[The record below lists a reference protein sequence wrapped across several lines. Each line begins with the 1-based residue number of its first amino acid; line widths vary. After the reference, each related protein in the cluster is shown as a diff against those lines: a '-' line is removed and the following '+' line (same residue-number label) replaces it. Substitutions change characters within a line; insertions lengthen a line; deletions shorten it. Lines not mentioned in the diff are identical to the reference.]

1 MVALSPL
8 RHLRRQQS
16 QQDVSDHQ
24 RLVLT
29 RTTCLYDLD
38 SGLGEPILESIL
50 AGGEHALSAKEGQHP
65 VPIMHAVHRVWHLA
79 IVR

>member
-8 RHLRRQQS
+8 RRLRRQQPEKHIP
-16 QQDVSDHQ
+16 DHQ

-29 RTTCLYDLD
+29 RTSCLYDLD

-50 AGGEHALSAKEGQHP
+50 AGGEHALSAKEGQHL